1 MQYSFNGGVIS
12 PDMFGRIDQAKYQTG
27 VAKCKNLYVELF
39 GGVVYRAG
47 FRYVHHYPKS
57 MGKMRLIRFV
67 FSEEQAVVLAIRAG
81 AINFFAD
88 GGMLL
93 NENNDPLEVAVPY
106 AEEHLMQLRYA
117 QSADVVTITHPNYPP
132 RKIIRKSATEWITEL
147 VTVGYGIGTPQNVS
161 ATAHIEDKYK
171 PGGSMHD
178 SYIERDYSYQVTA
191 VNEQNESAASLKVV
205 VQNDLTLAGNY
216 NTITWDAVT
225 GANRYNIFK
234 LRSGLASFIGETTET
249 SFTDDNIETNGSITP
264 PLIRNPFEF
273 YPTAVAYH
281 GQRKVYGGGY
291 KSPQW
296 IRMSRTATDDNFGY
310 HIPTQDT
317 DSIQIRFAA
326 RDGNGVKHLVT
337 MSDLLILTSGALWKM
352 SADGAVTAASVN
364 MNKQYS
370 TGANDVTPVEV
381 DGATIFS
388 SDQTGHVHE
397 ISLASGYNASFYQ
410 TIDLSIMCPQLF
422 DGQKI
427 IDCALLRNP
436 LNIIYFVR
444 GDGVLLSLTYEP
456 KQQVWAWAE
465 HHTNGKF
472 LSIAEIPED
481 DQSVLYAFIERDG
494 FYTIERMLTRQ
505 PLDMQDKCYLDSSI
519 QYKGG
524 PTSTLTGLDWLEGQT
539 VSVFA
544 DGGVK
549 PDTKVENGT
558 IKLPRELSNIW
569 VGLNYEAELQ
579 TLPIFQE
586 QKNPVKP
593 KVVNKVHLRVRESQN
608 ILVGANQDIEDRTPI
623 DEFKPRSNERYGSPL
638 KLYSG
643 LIEVPVD
650 STYERDI
657 QITVKHDK
665 PLPMKLLALEVEM
678 T

>member
-1 MQYSFNGGVIS
+1 
-12 PDMFGRIDQAKYQTG
+12 
-27 VAKCKNLYVELF
+27 
-39 GGVVYRAG
+39 
-47 FRYVHHYPKS
+47 
-57 MGKMRLIRFV
+57 
-67 FSEEQAVVLAIRAG
+67 
-81 AINFFAD
+81 
-88 GGMLL
+88 
-93 NENNDPLEVAVPY
+93 
-106 AEEHLMQLRYA
+106 
-117 QSADVVTITHPNYPP
+117 
-132 RKIIRKSATEWITEL
+132 
-147 VTVGYGIGTPQNVS
+147 
-161 ATAHIEDKYK
+161 
-171 PGGSMHD
+171 
-178 SYIERDYSYQVTA
+178 
-191 VNEQNESAASLKVV
+191 
-205 VQNDLTLAGNY
+205 
-216 NTITWDAVT
+216 
-225 GANRYNIFK
+225 
-234 LRSGLASFIGETTET
+234 
-249 SFTDDNIETNGSITP
+249 
-264 PLIRNPFEF
+264 
-273 YPTAVAYH
+273 
-281 GQRKVYGGGY
+281 
-291 KSPQW
+291 
-296 IRMSRTATDDNFGY
+296 
-310 HIPTQDT
+310 
-317 DSIQIRFAA
+317 
-326 RDGNGVKHLVT
+326 
-337 MSDLLILTSGALWKM
+337 LWKM

-427 IDCALLRNP
+427 VDCALLRNP

-472 LSIAEIPED
+472 LSIAEIPEE

-519 QYKGG
+519 QYKGN
-524 PTSTLTGLDWLEGQT
+524 PTATLSGLDWLEGQT

-549 PDTKVENGT
+549 PNVKVENGT

-579 TLPIFQE
+579 TLPIFQK
-586 QKNPVKP
+586 QKDPVKP

-608 ILVGANQDIEDRTPI
+608 ILVGVNQDIEDRTPI

-643 LIEVPVD
+643 LVEVPVD
-650 STYERDI
+650 STYESDI

-665 PLPMKLLALEVEM
+665 PLPMKLLAIEVKM

>member
-67 FSEEQAVVLAIRAG
+67 FSEEQTVVLAIRAG
-81 AINFFAD
+81 AVNFFAD

-93 NENNDPLEVAVPY
+93 DDNDLPLEVAVPY

-117 QSADVVTITHPNYPP
+117 QSADVITITHPAYPP
-132 RKIIRKSATEWITEL
+132 RKIIRKGATDWVTEL
-147 VTVGYGIGTPQNVS
+147 VTVGYGLTPPQNLTGTVN
-161 ATAHIEDKYK
+161 K
-171 PGGSMHD
+171 PNETG
-178 SYIERDYSYQVTA
+178 YVERDYVYQVTA
-191 VNEQNESAASLKVV
+191 VNDENESQASARSPILK
-205 VQNDLTLAGNY
+205 NDLTLSGNT
-216 NTITWDAVT
+216 NVLTWDAVE
-225 GANRYNIFK
+225 GATRYNVFK
-234 LRSGLASFIGETTET
+234 LRSGLASYIGETTEL
-249 SFTDDNIETNGSITP
+249 SFTDDYIETNGAITP

-273 YPTAVAYH
+273 YPMAVAYL

-296 IRMSRTATDDNFGY
+296 VRMSRTATDDNFGY
-310 HIPTQDT
+310 HIPMQDT

-326 RDGNGVKHLVT
+326 RDGNGIKHLVPLN
-337 MSDLLILTSGALWKM
+337 DLLILTSGALWKM
-352 SADGAVTAASVN
+352 SSDGAVTAASVS
-364 MNKQYS
+364 MNKQYN

-381 DGATIFS
+381 DGAAVFA

-397 ISLASGYNASFYQ
+397 ISLASGYNAAFYQ

-422 DGQKI
+422 DGHKI
-427 IDCALLRNP
+427 VDCAVLRNP

-444 GDGVLLSLTYEP
+444 DDGVLLSLTYEP
-456 KQQVWAWAE
+456 QQQVWAWAE

-472 LSIAEIPED
+472 LSVAEIPEEN
-481 DQSVLYAFIERDG
+481 QSALYAFIERDG
-494 FYTIERMLTRQ
+494 FYTVERMLTRQ
-505 PLDMQDKCYLDSSI
+505 PLDIQDKCYLDSSI
-519 QYKGG
+519 QYKGA
-524 PTSTLTGLDWLEGQT
+524 PTKTLTGLDWLEGQT

-549 PDTKVENGT
+549 PNAQVVNGT
-558 IKLPRELSNIW
+558 VTLPRELSNIW

-579 TLPIFQE
+579 SLPIFQE
-586 QKNPVKP
+586 QKDPVKP

-608 ILVGANQDIEDRTPI
+608 ILAGVNQDIAERTPV
-623 DEFKPRSNERYGSPL
+623 DEFKPRSNEPYGAPL
-638 KLYSG
+638 NLYSG
-643 LIEVPVD
+643 LVEMPVD
-650 STYERDI
+650 STYEKDV